1 MPYNLRS
8 NSKSKTH
15 TLNQTQIRDQHI
27 TKQTQTDNPAIKNV
41 TFHASVSNKIKDND
55 HLAQIKTY
63 NASKLR
69 KVTRIRTKFD
79 KKQIKYIKNIY
90 EEMKI
95 YIDRFNMYLLDFNIQ
110 RTCSLFCKRYLE
122 ELSNLGVIRPVNYP
136 NSSELFMY
144 VVEAKLIIMKEYY

>member
-8 NSKSKTH
+8 KSKSKT
-15 TLNQTQIRDQHI
+15 QIRGQHI

-41 TFHASVSNKIKDND
+41 TFHASVSNKIKEKN

-69 KVTRIRTKFD
+69 KVTRTKFD

-90 EEMKI
+90 EELKV

-110 RTCSLFCKRYLE
+110 RICSLFCKRYLE

-144 VVEAKLIIMKEYY
+144 VAEAKLIMMKQD

>member
-8 NSKSKTH
+8 KSKSKM
-15 TLNQTQIRDQHI
+15 QIRGQHI
-27 TKQTQTDNPAIKNV
+27 TKQTQPDNPAIKNV

-69 KVTRIRTKFD
+69 KITRIRTKFD

-90 EEMKI
+90 EELKV
-95 YIDRFNMYLLDFNIQ
+95 YIDRFNMYLLDLNIQ

-122 ELSNLGVIRPVNYP
+122 ELSNLGVITPVNYP
-136 NSSELFMY
+136 NSSEQFMY
-144 VVEAKLIIMKEYY
+144 VAEAKLIIMKQDY

>member
-8 NSKSKTH
+8 NSKSL
-15 TLNQTQIRDQHI
+15 TLNQTQIRECHI

-41 TFHASVSNKIKDND
+41 TFHASVSNKIKDKD

-69 KVTRIRTKFD
+69 KVTRTRTKFD

-90 EEMKI
+90 EELKL
-95 YIDRFNMYLLDFNIQ
+95 YIDRFNMYLLDLNIQ
-110 RTCSLFCKRYLE
+110 KTCSLFCKRYLE
-122 ELSNLGVIRPVNYP
+122 ELSNLGVIRAVNYP
-136 NSSELFMY
+136 NSSEQFMY
-144 VVEAKLIIMKEYY
+144 VAEAKLVIMKHGD